1 MTVVTFSKTAVH
13 AHIRIRMSALLKMNI
28 KPTSSKAQL
37 IGEIFHV
44 PFVPQRR
51 PVQPCCEQ
59 SYRSFMGTLAC
70 SEVQMFSAYIAVHAQ
85 SWRCAVA
92 KPWVMHSR
100 QFIMQR
106 KQGRSSNGEDTHN
119 HTSNNTRIHA
129 NHIREYLLY
138 TYNKFSSWLQ
148 RHGSI
153 FQTGGG
159 EREAFTCISRYLMNA
174 HSIFI
179 GRKIQAIH
187 SPQNQTYNLP
197 SRSDDWTWG

>member
-1 MTVVTFSKTAVH
+1 
-13 AHIRIRMSALLKMNI
+13 
-28 KPTSSKAQL
+28 
-37 IGEIFHV
+37 
-44 PFVPQRR
+44 
-51 PVQPCCEQ
+51 
-59 SYRSFMGTLAC
+59 
-70 SEVQMFSAYIAVHAQ
+70 MFSAHIAVHAQ

-92 KPWVMHSR
+92 KPWGMHSR

-129 NHIREYLLY
+129 NHIIEYLSY

-159 EREAFTCISRYLMNA
+159 EREAFTCISHHLMNA
-174 HSIFI
+174 HSTFI

-187 SPQNQTYNLP
+187 SLQNQTYNLP
-197 SRSDDWTWG
+197 SRLDDWTWGVTGLNRSYRVRSFIGLTN